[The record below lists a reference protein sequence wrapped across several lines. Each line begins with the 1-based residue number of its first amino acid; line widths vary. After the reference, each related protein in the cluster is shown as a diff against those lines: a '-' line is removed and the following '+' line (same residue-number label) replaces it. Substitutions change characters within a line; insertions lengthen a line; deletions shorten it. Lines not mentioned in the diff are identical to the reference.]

1 MNDVSRNKKW
11 NALLRIFGFVAA
23 LMGMYISAQFSV
35 AGFEFSLSSA
45 AWIGWAIALI
55 IVVLESVWQKFGN
68 NRTLFVI
75 AVGCYAYGVITNV
88 VGIVQAKGGYD
99 QVNWLDYAVAL
110 FFGVLFEVFPEPLLA
125 WAISGD
131 TSSDPLGALL
141 DGVDEPK
148 KVARPLNNKIADVL
162 PKRIQ
167 YQPSRPNP
175 AMKPGSKTVQTQQK
189 PQPVFRND
197 PKPWPP
203 QSSYLK
209 VIEEEE

>member
-1 MNDVSRNKKW
+1 M
-11 NALLRIFGFVAA
+11 
-23 LMGMYISAQFSV
+23 

-55 IVVLESVWQKFGN
+55 IIVLESVWQKFGN

-175 AMKPGSKTVQTQQK
+175 AMKPGNKTIQTPQK